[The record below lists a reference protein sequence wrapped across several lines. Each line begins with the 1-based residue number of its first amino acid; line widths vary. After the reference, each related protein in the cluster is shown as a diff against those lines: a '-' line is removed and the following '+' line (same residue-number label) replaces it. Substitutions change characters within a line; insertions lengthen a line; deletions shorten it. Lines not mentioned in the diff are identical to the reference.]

1 MKIAICGLLT
11 SENLGEWLIADGLC
25 YLIKKVS
32 SEGGQELNDADFVFV
47 DINANKENVIPSNG
61 AIDRRIK
68 NCCYYKKYGIPGE
81 ILDVL
86 LRKSAG
92 KITSKKFRNTIYK
105 FRHSLWRKSINL
117 GKRYGKY
124 YHEKFS
130 DVDLIVV
137 DGAGLL
143 EYSTN
148 EYQEPLLLISE
159 YGEKNNIPVIYNAIG
174 SSGEY
179 DSEDYRC
186 KVLMKALRSS
196 AVKYISA
203 RDNLEAVKN
212 CAGDNHDV
220 KLLADAAFYTK
231 EAYAIG
237 DFIGEDKTADKEK
250 IKKIGIGL
258 IRGNALLRYNINFN
272 EEDWIQLFISV
283 GCELKNRG
291 YDFFYFTNGMPAD
304 YELGKKVISR
314 GGFTP
319 DKLIDRPTKAI
330 DLLKTIKKCDGLI
343 TCRMHSSIA
352 SMTLKIPSVVFS
364 WNKKVDRYM
373 NEIGYSERAISVDY
387 FNAKY
392 AVNLLEKALLEGI
405 SDENLLRMKNKAYES
420 VLGYKDY
427 LIKMEK

>member
-32 SEGGQELNDADFVFV
+32 SESGQELKDADFVFV
-47 DINANKENVIPSNG
+47 DINANKENVVPSNG

-81 ILDVL
+81 ILDVI
-86 LRKSAG
+86 LRKLAG
-92 KITSKKFRNTIYK
+92 KITNKKFRNNIYK
-105 FRHSLWRKSINL
+105 IRRSIWRKSTNL

-159 YGEKNNIPVIYNAIG
+159 YGEKYNIPVIYNAIG

-212 CAGDNHDV
+212 CAGDKHNV

-231 EAYAIG
+231 EAYG
-237 DFIGEDKTADKEK
+237 LCDTSENNTVVSKEK
-250 IKKIGIGL
+250 KKKIGIGL

-283 GCELKNRG
+283 GRELKNRG
-291 YDFFYFTNGMPAD
+291 YDFFYFTNGMPVD
-304 YELGKKVISR
+304 YELGKKVISK
-314 GGFTP
+314 GDFSQ
-319 DKLIDRPTKAI
+319 DKLIDRPIKAI
-330 DLLKTIKKCDGLI
+330 DLLKTISDCDGLI

-373 NEIGYSERAISVDY
+373 SEIGYRERAISVEN

-392 AVNLLEKALLEGI
+392 AVDLLEKALLEGI

-420 VLGYKDY
+420 VFGYKEY
-427 LIKMEK
+427 LKKSEK